1 MPRIFLPAPATSPVT
16 VAPWAI
22 TTLPLARKSCVT
34 LKVSGVPGSAPA
46 GTSPTS
52 VMASGSPPITLT
64 GCVTVTGLDATAT
77 GGAATVGGGAT
88 VTGAAAGGGRVTGA
102 GVMTGA
108 GVITGCDDVF
118 LFEAEVVRSD
128 DGAAFGLSMTSMTRS
143 GTPSF
148 VSRIISAVE
157 RSNFVSEARIR
168 PMTSDGESF
177 SLTIAI
183 TS

>member
-88 VTGAAAGGGRVTGA
+88 VTGA

-118 LFEAEVVRSD
+118 RFEAEVVRSD

-148 VSRIISAVE
+148 
-157 RSNFVSEARIR
+157 
-168 PMTSDGESF
+168 
-177 SLTIAI
+177 
-183 TS
+183 